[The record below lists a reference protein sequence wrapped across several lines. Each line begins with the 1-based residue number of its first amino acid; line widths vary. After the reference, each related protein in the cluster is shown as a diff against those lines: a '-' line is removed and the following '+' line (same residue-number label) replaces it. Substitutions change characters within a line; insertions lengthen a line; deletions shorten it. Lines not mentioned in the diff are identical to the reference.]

1 MWLLAF
7 IPPIFVSLIFVEIL
21 IDRIWFRKYY
31 RLRDCLANLQVGLGH
46 QIVAQLL
53 KVMGFALYIVVYD
66 YARLYSVEMTW
77 YWWVVLFFG
86 LDFCYYW
93 AHRFSHELNILWVD
107 HSVHHM
113 GEDYNLAAALR
124 LGYYQLLYTYLFYLP
139 LAVAGFPPEAFI
151 LILAISTIYQFWTHT
166 ELIRTLGWYEKIF
179 VTPSHHRVHHARNPQ
194 YIDKNYGGVFIFWDY
209 LFGSFAKEQE
219 DVVFGI
225 TQPPASLNPMYMQV
239 HHLRQVWRDFRT
251 VKGFKNK
258 LGVLV
263 QKPGW
268 LPREM
273 GGPRQVPEVQAASY
287 KKYDPEAV
295 KGQNVYLFLHTAVV
309 IGIIMAFAGSIDS
322 LSWPLKMGG
331 STWCFFNMFALGTSF
346 DNRPWGLWPEMLRH
360 LSLIAVSLLLWEEGM
375 ISTVVLAGII
385 PAVLMSLAWCFR
397 LFGQIRKKQQ
407 KPQLAL

>member
-31 RLRDCLANLQVGLGH
+31 RLKDSLANLQVGLGH

-53 KVMGFALYIVVYD
+53 KVMGFALYILVFE
-66 YARLYSVEMTW
+66 YARLSTIQMTW
-77 YWWVVLFFG
+77 YWWVVLFFA

-124 LGYYQLLYTYLFYLP
+124 LGYYQLLYTYCFYLP
-139 LAVAGFPPEAFI
+139 LALAGFPPEAFI

-166 ELIRTLGWYEKIF
+166 ELIRKLGWYEKVF

-209 LFGSFAKEQE
+209 LFGSFAPEE
-219 DVVFGI
+219 EAVVFGI

-239 HHLRQVWRDFRT
+239 HHLRQVARDFRQ
-251 VKGFKNK
+251 VKGISNK
-258 LGVLV
+258 LGVLLH
-263 QKPGW
+263 KPGW
-268 LPREM
+268 LPREL
-273 GGPRQVPEVQAASY
+273 GGARKVPAVEAASY
-287 KKYDPEAV
+287 KKYNPGSV
-295 KGQNVYLFLHTAVV
+295 RGQNAYLFLHTMVV
-309 IGIIMAFAGSIDS
+309 IAIIMAFAGKIDT
-322 LSWPLKMGG
+322 LPWPLKIIG
-331 STWCFFNMFALGTSF
+331 SLYAFYNMFSLGTCF
-346 DNRPWGLWPEMLRH
+346 DNRTWGVWPESIRH
-360 LSLIAVSLLLWEEGM
+360 LLLIAAGILLWEQELLPL
-375 ISTVVLAGII
+375 SALAAASVAVLA
-385 PAVLMSLAWCFR
+385 SLWWCTR
-397 LFGQIRKKQQ
+397 LFSSIKQQ
-407 KPQLAL
+407 QVSVLV